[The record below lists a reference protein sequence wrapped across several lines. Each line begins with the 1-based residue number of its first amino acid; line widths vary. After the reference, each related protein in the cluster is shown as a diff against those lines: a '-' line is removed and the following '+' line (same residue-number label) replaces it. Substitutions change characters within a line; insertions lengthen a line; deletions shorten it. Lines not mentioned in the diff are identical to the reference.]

1 MSIPY
6 LEPTYKSSIDQFDLL
21 KDLKE
26 ATDIEETLT
35 SRLGTKRR
43 AEVSRAGTRSIA
55 SLTPEQLSRKRAND
69 RTAQVRSSHLLY
81 DEWPEAW
88 IIRLPFLEFHN
99 EEYLRANRTDYLAG
113 QRSIRQR
120 TKKHIEELEQRIR
133 DLSQDQDVRDFEQIK
148 RRNAELEEEL
158 RQLSEL
164 LGRSQGS
171 MVSSPDLN
179 PLSGRIDNTRR
190 YEENYR
196 RGGGQVYDPR

>member
-1 MSIPY
+1 MADEQTIAH
-6 LEPTYKSSIDQFDLL
+6 
-21 KDLKE
+21 DLKE

-43 AEVSRAGTRSIA
+43 VSRAGTRSIA

-69 RTAQVRSSHLLY
+69 RTA
-81 DEWPEAW
+81 
-88 IIRLPFLEFHN
+88 
-99 EEYLRANRTDYLAG
+99 

-179 PLSGRIDNTRR
+179 PLSGKS
-190 YEENYR
+190 
-196 RGGGQVYDPR
+196 QVFS